1 MACLRRSSDEG
12 LIQGPWIKLCLG
24 YIYLLYQ
31 LPYNKLLVGMMK
43 NIAVMA
49 EFFGNYPII
58 KVMDF
63 LLENR
68 GFDYSKVEI
77 VENAGIGIATLHL
90 LWEKLEKFGVV
101 KETRK
106 YGNTKLYMLNE
117 ENEFVKMLKTMIL
130 KLAKEDFEK
139 NIKKTCL
146 ILYIY

>member
-1 MACLRRSSDEG
+1 
-12 LIQGPWIKLCLG
+12 
-24 YIYLLYQ
+24 
-31 LPYNKLLVGMMK
+31 MMK

-117 ENEFVKMLKTMIL
+117 ESEFVKMLKTMIL
-130 KLAKEDFEK
+130 KLAK
-139 NIKKTCL
+139 
-146 ILYIY
+146 